1 MKKILS
7 FIFISIF
14 SVCLLVGCSNKPIP
28 ANYFINNDGN
38 LIVIYEDGTEENLGE
53 WGDEIIDSLTEV
65 TISDDGYYVINGIK
79 TDIKAPEVISY
90 ELDKNGDLIVIYSD
104 GTTENLGSLGE
115 SFVNGIETISIS
127 DDGFYIINGIK
138 TDIKA
143 TEAWTVTFDTGFS
156 ETINSQSILDGDKV
170 IRPDINR
177 EGYSL
182 VGWFCNGEEWRFN
195 SDVVL
200 NNMTLTAKW
209 KPNTY
214 NVSFNTNEEFTIDDL
229 TVEYDSS
236 YELPVISKKG
246 YTFLGWAFN
255 GKIVQDEVWSI
266 ASDVVLSAEWSRNVY
281 EISFDTQ
288 GGKPIDSLKVESY
301 STVETLPIPTKED
314 HVFLGWYLNN
324 QLVTLPYEFSEGD
337 ICLVA
342 HWKGIIDDFEFDKDE
357 SGEGIKITKYIG
369 KDDAVIVPA
378 TISGKYVTTICSG
391 AFNSQNIKSISFG
404 PKIQEFEYKCFTNL
418 SNLEKLDI
426 AGNTVA
432 TLIYMFGGEEQIPD
446 SLTEINFVDGTAT
459 YGKHIFDKLSP
470 SRTFVLHVYSK
481 LESTPEDAFFEC
493 PNISELHFEEGIKK
507 FGNRTTCHMENLEYV
522 NIPNTVE
529 SIGMNCFI
537 NIPKL
542 KYLIVPKSVT
552 EVDYA
557 GLAATSTIILVEAE
571 SRPSSWGGSVFAI
584 YEDEMDILYGFQ
596 EIREN
601 ADFIYALCKVGSFK
615 QSIVIE
621 NKTNAKV
628 PEMIDGYPVAERKQ
642 K

>member
-7 FIFISIF
+7 FICISIF

-65 TISDDGYYVINGIK
+65 TISDDG
-79 TDIKAPEVISY
+79 
-90 ELDKNGDLIVIYSD
+90 
-104 GTTENLGSLGE
+104 
-115 SFVNGIETISIS
+115 
-127 DDGFYIINGIK
+127 FYIINGRK

-214 NVSFNTNEEFTIDDL
+214 NVSFNTNEEFAIDDL

-288 GGKPIDSLKVESY
+288 GGEPIDSLKVESY
-301 STVETLPIPTKED
+301 STVETLPIPTRED

-324 QLVTLPYEFSEGD
+324 QLVALPYEFSEGD

-446 SLTEINFVDGTAT
+446 SLTEINFVDGTDT

-571 SRPSSWGGSVFAI
+571 SRPSSWGGSVFSI